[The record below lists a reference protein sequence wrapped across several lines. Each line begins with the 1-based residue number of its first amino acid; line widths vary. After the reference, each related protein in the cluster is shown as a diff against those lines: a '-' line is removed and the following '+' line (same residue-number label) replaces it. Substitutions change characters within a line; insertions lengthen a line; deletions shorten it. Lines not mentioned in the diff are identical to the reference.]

1 MADEKNAR
9 VAAGSVSMAEVAR
22 VAGVSQQTVS
32 RVANGLTN
40 VSEKTRRRVLLAM
53 DELGFRPN
61 FAGRSLRSGRYNS
74 VGLALYN
81 VEQFG
86 NLATIK
92 GILSAAG
99 DMGCAVTTVEM
110 DDRAPLSLA
119 EATRRMAGLPIDAL
133 VISMSLRSEDFEEF
147 RPQPGLS
154 TVLLTM
160 YEHPRCTTVDSD
172 QYGCSALLMGHLAA
186 HGHRE
191 VRFVAGPAYSVD
203 SSFREKG
210 WATCWFTADR
220 FSNSTWSWRRH

>member
-133 VISMSLRSEDFEEF
+133 VISMSLRSEDFEDF

-160 YEHPRCTTVDSD
+160 YEHPRCTTVDSSLRS
-172 QYGCSALLMGHLAA
+172 CSAGA
-186 HGHRE
+186 R
-191 VRFVAGPAYSVD
+191 
-203 SSFREKG
+203 
-210 WATCWFTADR
+210 
-220 FSNSTWSWRRH
+220 TW